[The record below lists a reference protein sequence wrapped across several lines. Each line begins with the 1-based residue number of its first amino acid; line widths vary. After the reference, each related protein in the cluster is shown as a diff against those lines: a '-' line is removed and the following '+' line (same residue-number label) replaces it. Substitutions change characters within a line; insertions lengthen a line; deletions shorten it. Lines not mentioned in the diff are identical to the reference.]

1 MAQRTSKRI
10 RRQLQKQA
18 EIIKKRKLSATTS
31 TNGNSS
37 STSSNKGYKKP
48 PSVEVLPDKMP
59 LPTRNKNNELVF
71 KDHPEFRPNLSPK
84 EVLNL
89 GSFGGTYFRRI
100 KSSVTGETYGTNTYK
115 EFPKDW
121 FENLDIKKQVTSA
134 KYNTT
139 MNRYKVKCGGDL
151 HMWESSGWIS
161 NIDPYGVS
169 SLSLLYIYIIYN
181 I

>member
-31 TNGNSS
+31 TNGSS
-37 STSSNKGYKKP
+37 SSSSSNNGYKKP

-59 LPTRNKNNELVF
+59 LPTRNKNNQLVF

-169 SLSLLYIYIIYN
+169 SLSLLYIYN
-181 I
+181 IL

>member
-31 TNGNSS
+31 TNGSS
-37 STSSNKGYKKP
+37 SSSSSNNGYKKP

-59 LPTRNKNNELVF
+59 LPTRNKNNQLVF

-100 KSSVTGETYGTNTYK
+100 KSFKINYFRT
-115 EFPKDW
+115 
-121 FENLDIKKQVTSA
+121 
-134 KYNTT
+134 
-139 MNRYKVKCGGDL
+139 
-151 HMWESSGWIS
+151 
-161 NIDPYGVS
+161 
-169 SLSLLYIYIIYN
+169 
-181 I
+181 

>member
-1 MAQRTSKRI
+1 
-10 RRQLQKQA
+10 
-18 EIIKKRKLSATTS
+18 
-31 TNGNSS
+31 
-37 STSSNKGYKKP
+37 
-48 PSVEVLPDKMP
+48 MP
-59 LPTRNKNNELVF
+59 LPTRNKNNQLVF

-169 SLSLLYIYIIYN
+169 SLLYIYIYN